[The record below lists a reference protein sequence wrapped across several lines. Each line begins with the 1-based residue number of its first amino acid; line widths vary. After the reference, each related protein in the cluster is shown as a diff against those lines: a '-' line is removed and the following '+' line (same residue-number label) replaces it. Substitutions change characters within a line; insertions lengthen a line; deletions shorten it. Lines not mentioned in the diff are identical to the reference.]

1 MSIVVG
7 AGRTQIEVRSLWFL
21 LVYAS
26 DFLDDLASP
35 DRQKLLS
42 GESDNDLLEAIG
54 VILARDVERRLR
66 SMLAPGYETRVD
78 ALTRVRGR
86 VDHLGTTR
94 RRLMDSG
101 RILCRYSLHTVDLP
115 RYRFMLVTLRLLAA
129 TSNHQELSKNYA
141 RVAQMIERRGVRPI
155 DPTNAELAR
164 EQFGRHDG
172 IDKNLLRMCRL
183 VRQMRLPE
191 HSDGEVDLPLL
202 RNDEE
207 AQHVL
212 RRLFETAVRNF
223 YRWQLEPYGYSVRS
237 RSKRWS
243 NDETNPDHLF
253 LPSLE
258 VDALIRSEHRQIVVE
273 CKFGPIFDKPR
284 DFNDASST
292 SRAKLKSGYVR
303 QIFSYCEVFGRDVIP
318 TEGVIIAAKVA
329 ASPGRNL
336 DFKLGKWPVKVRE
349 IDLKEMPIV
358 IRESLLEAVA

>member
-26 DFLDDLASP
+26 ELLDDLASS

-42 GESDNDLLEAIG
+42 GESDNDLLDAIG

-66 SMLAPGYETRVD
+66 SMLAPGYESRLD

-86 VDHLGTTR
+86 IDHLGTAR

-101 RILCRYSLHTVDLP
+101 RVLCRYSLHTVDLP

-129 TSNHQELSKNYA
+129 TSDHQELSENCA

-164 EQFGRHDG
+164 EQFGRHDV

-191 HSDGEVDLPLL
+191 HTKGEVDLPQL

-223 YRWQLEPYGYSVRS
+223 YRWQLKPQGYSVRS
-237 RSKRWS
+237 RSRSWTI
-243 NDETNPDHLF
+243 DDTNPDHSF
-253 LPSLE
+253 LPSLD
-258 VDALIRSEHRQIVVE
+258 VDALIRSADRQIVVE
-273 CKFGPIFDKPR
+273 CKFGPIFDRPR
-284 DFNDASST
+284 ALDGATST
-292 SRAKLKSGYVR
+292 GRVKLKPSYVR
-303 QIFSYCEVFGRDVIP
+303 QIFSYCEVFGRNEVP
-318 TEGVIIAAKVA
+318 TDGVIIAARVA
-329 ASPGRNL
+329 ESPGRNL
-336 DFKLGKWPVKVRE
+336 DLKLGTWPVRIRE
-349 IDLKEMPIV
+349 IDLTAMPSE
-358 IRESLLEAVA
+358 IRRALLEAVA